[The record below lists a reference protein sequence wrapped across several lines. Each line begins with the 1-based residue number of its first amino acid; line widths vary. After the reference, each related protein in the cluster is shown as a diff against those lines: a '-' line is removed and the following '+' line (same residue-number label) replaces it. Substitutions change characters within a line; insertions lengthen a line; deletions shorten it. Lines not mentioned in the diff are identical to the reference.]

1 MNTEIRNFPD
11 TIIEI
16 YDDEQIYNV
25 LAITEF
31 RPSNVVY
38 IGTRKLKNKRVK
50 NNIISCLRCLGLDT
64 KCFFY
69 STDMLSIDS
78 IMKELQ
84 TILSTFGDCA
94 IDLTG
99 GSEVALVAVGMI
111 ARDMERE
118 DRKIPLFRYDRY
130 ACCYRDIHSCPLAEG
145 VKSKPHLT
153 VPAVLAMAGGMMKDH
168 GHLSLDKPDEATI
181 ADIFRVW
188 GIYKKHHRAWPKAVA
203 YLQQISK
210 NLEPDELHVDAPGI
224 VYGGDRISGADKT
237 VMADLAEAGIIKNY
251 RSGGDISFDYKSR
264 LMRSC
269 LCDTGICL
277 ELYVY
282 AVAINSFVY
291 DDVQISVVIDWDGN
305 LDARINTINEIDVML
320 TRGIVPVF
328 ISCKSGTPNVTTLNE
343 IKTLAKQ
350 FGGEYARPVLVTMA
364 DVRRR
369 DRYLFQRA
377 SDMGVDIIDRED
389 LIGDRLSKRLYNLS
403 KI

>member
-1 MNTEIRNFPD
+1 MALEAQRFPD

-25 LAITEF
+25 LAVAEWK
-31 RPSNVVY
+31 PANVVF
-38 IGTRKLKNKRVK
+38 IGTRKLKSKRVK
-50 NNIISCLRCLGLDT
+50 NNIITCLRKLGLDT
-64 KCFFY
+64 KCFFF
-69 STDMLSIDS
+69 SADMLNIEAVTSELKSI
-78 IMKELQ
+78 LAA
-84 TILSTFGDCA
+84 FGDVV

-111 ARDMERE
+111 AKEMERE
-118 DRKIPLFRYDRY
+118 GRKIPLIRYDRNSY
-130 ACCYRDIHSCPLAEG
+130 CYRNIYGCEAADGAQSNPHFTVDSLLA
-145 VKSKPHLT
+145 
-153 VPAVLAMAGGMMKDH
+153 LAGASLKAH
-168 GHLSLDKPDEATI
+168 GHISLEKMDEETA

-188 GIYKKHHRAWPKAVA
+188 SIYKKHHRGWHKTVA

-210 NLEPDELHVDAPGI
+210 NLEGDDLHVSAPRVVFGTT
-224 VYGGDRISGADKT
+224 ISGADT
-237 VMADLAEAGIIKNY
+237 AVMDELASSGIIRRYKNDA
-251 RSGGDISFDYKSR
+251 GISFDYKNS

-282 AVAINSFVY
+282 ATAINSEIY

-320 TRGIVPVF
+320 TRGMVPTF
-328 ISCKSGTPNVTTLNE
+328 ISCKSGLPNVTALNE

-350 FGGEYARPVLVTMA
+350 FGGVYAKPVLVTMA

-369 DRYLFQRA
+369 DKFLWQRA
-377 SDMGVDIIDRED
+377 KDMGVEIVDRED
-389 LIGDRLSKRLYNLS
+389 LINERLAKRLYHIT